1 MYRYFVGVG
10 YILEVVLSVFG
21 NSISSKNSFFEDQN
35 QPVPVISFL
44 KIGAPIVTVR
54 LVT

>member
-35 QPVPVISFL
+35 QPVISFL